1 MTGERYCNSLINRFN
16 MTIHEMQRRLKGFE
30 LLQELKEAVI
40 ETSGEMITLNQG
52 QMSLGKRADG
62 TEITPTY
69 SDLTIMLKDEKGQE
83 SRWVTLK
90 DTGAFWGDMFIDV
103 NASSYSLGSANEKTQ
118 KLEKKY
124 GNKIFGLTK
133 ESKSEEYI
141 PNYLQPALQQR
152 ITKRLGF
159 KFS

>member
-1 MTGERYCNSLINRFN
+1 MTLHSLS
-16 MTIHEMQRRLKGFE
+16 RRLKSFE
-30 LLQELKEAVI
+30 LLAELQEAVI

-90 DTGAFWGDMFIDV
+90 DTGSFWGDMFVDV
-103 NASSYSLGSANEKTQ
+103 NANSYSLSSADEKTQ

-141 PNYLQPALQQR
+141 PYYLLPALQQR

-159 KFS
+159 KFG

>member
-1 MTGERYCNSLINRFN
+1 
-16 MTIHEMQRRLKGFE
+16 
-30 LLQELKEAVI
+30 
-40 ETSGEMITLNQG
+40 LNQG
-52 QMSLGKRADG
+52 QVSLGVRSDG

-90 DTGAFWGDMFIDV
+90 DTGSFWSDMFVDV
-103 NASSYSLGSANEKTQ
+103 GNNSYEVGSADAKSES
-118 KLEKKY
+118 LEKKY
-124 GNKIFGLTK
+124 GKKIYGLTK

-141 PNYLQPALQQR
+141 PLYLLPAVQDR

-159 KFS
+159 KFG